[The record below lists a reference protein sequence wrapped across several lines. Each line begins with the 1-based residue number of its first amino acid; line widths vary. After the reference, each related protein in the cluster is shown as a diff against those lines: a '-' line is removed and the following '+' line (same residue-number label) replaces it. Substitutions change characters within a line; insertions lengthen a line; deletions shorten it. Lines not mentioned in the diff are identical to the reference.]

1 MYQNNFSDYF
11 LSNQDNI
18 LKKMQLKVKM
28 KQILKFLPSRMIKQ
42 LNINHLKWIGDAT
55 AHIIDENRKKEI
67 YPHGENNL
75 IQNMNP
81 AIFSKKVEA
90 SQFLKFILNIVK
102 KIPIFHPANKFC
114 QLWYLI
120 QLITINIL
128 FIMLPIQLVFQV
140 KFYDIL
146 SNFGTQLVFFI
157 MVLDHFIKM
166 NTGYFQKG
174 EVIFSRPKIIKK
186 YLTEHLL
193 DGIIADFS
201 VLFYYWLDSEQN
213 SWIMM
218 LYFFKL
224 KSILQIERQIFEIV
238 EISPINMNF
247 IQLIKLIKN
256 ILLVSHYFAC
266 AWVQVAYWEKS
277 SLSKW
282 NSITKTWMDQVEILK
297 YGGWGSQYIAAYYF
311 STVTM
316 ITVGYGDIY
325 AVNETE
331 MVLCVFTMIIA
342 CGLFA
347 YSINQI
353 GVIFEQFGKEQKEK
367 EGNMYIINRYMNQ
380 NQISSHFQY
389 QIRQYLE
396 YYWSQIKENYEKQEK
411 QIIGQLSEDLRFKM
425 KQEANRLVLRDTSIF
440 SNNFSQSLI
449 LRIASLIKESTLIP
463 DQKLI
468 QQNSDD
474 DDGSIYFIKKGSLK
488 VIFEYN
494 LAHGQQQYGQNIK
507 QSEKDKEYVLLKEGQ
522 YFGQIRFFT
531 GNPRNATVITT
542 DFTKLLSIKRDD
554 FLSLIKQFPQ
564 DYETLVQINHVYQ
577 MTGYLQNCGIKCY
590 SCQSLYHSVV
600 NCPLLQYKCDT
611 FKLMLRNKFDESKQA
626 RDPCFVR
633 ENQFKSHAFDY
644 LQMNQIS
651 KFDFLDS
658 FTFNDLYDENVGS
671 QIEVKNK
678 INQKDEKRQLDS
690 LFPQRQDSQYNIR
703 QENVDYN
710 RRSILHQN
718 TDYSICLS
726 PLKPGI
732 SQQPS
737 KLKYSKSTSIETQ
750 EISSNEDIR
759 KRGSVQQEQ
768 ASTKDFEDLK
778 KQNEN
783 MIKYFFQR
791 IDTLI
796 DQRIKGQQYPFNEIQ
811 KPQQQNFE
819 DNNQHQEFYNDAAYN
834 NQDSKQFRRMASRK
848 NTTIR
853 KRKSTFILNNNNN
866 NSSNSYTFIQDQQ
879 NQGTINRNLNNNNY
893 YSNINNNF
901 TQLNSNSQTIFTDQ
915 MPQFQTAVQSQDQIR
930 SNKNI
935 QLGQKQISNYER
947 KFLEFSKFI
956 QQQQY
961 NILKNNQ
968 QQIQNQ
974 NLNESQFDQIENN
987 FDSYQ
992 IFKNFL
998 VHNNIDKVLKRVNDK
1013 SLQLLQ
1019 YYQNQIKLKIILK
1032 KRRRQ
1037 QLKIKKS
1044 VLNQLQI
1051 SQQALTQKQKKEKSF
1066 YSQKSPQQQNESF
1079 NQSALG
1085 ANEISENQSN
1095 HQDISIGF
1103 DEQTFAIPD
1112 SSKRF
1117 IPINKQILTYPFQ
1130 NNKYI
1135 NSITDIIYA
1144 ANQNRSIQAQF
1155 DYNLG
1160 NNQEGSSK
1168 IDIFQMF
1175 RQHNSQINSC
1185 ILSSNFDD

>member
-1 MYQNNFSDYF
+1 MIKQSTLEDQRFSQDRSSNFYNQNINILKIEQNQVSSKSQHFGQSFINLKNSNLQSESIEFSLYQQNVQDNQNIKFRNNSGSSDNNDQLNKLNSKQQTQELNTGVQAMYQNNFSDYF
-11 LSNQDNI
+11 FQQQENI
-18 LKKMQLKVKM
+18 LKRMQLKVKM
-28 KQILKFLPSRMIKQ
+28 KQILKFLPSRMLKQ
-42 LNINHLKWIGDAT
+42 LNVNHLKWIGDTT
-55 AHIIDENRKKEI
+55 AYIIDENR
-67 YPHGENNL
+67 
-75 IQNMNP
+75 
-81 AIFSKKVEA
+81 S
-90 SQFLKFILNIVK
+90 
-102 KIPIFHPANKFC
+102 
-114 QLWYLI
+114 
-120 QLITINIL
+120 
-128 FIMLPIQLVFQV
+128 
-140 KFYDIL
+140 
-146 SNFGTQLVFFI
+146 
-157 MVLDHFIKM
+157 
-166 NTGYFQKG
+166 YFQKG

-186 YLTEHLL
+186 YLMEHLL
-193 DGIIADFS
+193 DGLIADFS
-201 VLFYYWLDSEQN
+201 ILSYYWLNNQQN
-213 SWIMM
+213 PWIMI

-224 KSILQIERQIFEIV
+224 KSILQIERQLFEIV
-238 EISPINMNF
+238 EISPINMNY
-247 IQLIKLIKN
+247 ILLIKLVKN

-266 AWVQVAYWEKS
+266 VWVQVAYWEKS
-277 SLSKW
+277 SLSKL

-331 MVLCVFTMIIA
+331 MVLCIFTMIIA

-449 LRIASLIKESTLIP
+449 VRLAPLIKESTLIP
-463 DQKLI
+463 DQKII
-468 QQNSDD
+468 QHNSDD

-488 VIFEYN
+488 VIFECN
-494 LAHGQQQYGQNIK
+494 LTHSQQQYGQSIK
-507 QSEKDKEYVLLKEGQ
+507 QSEKEKEYILLKEGQ

-531 GNPRNATVITT
+531 GHPRNATVITT

-554 FLSLIKQFPQ
+554 FLNLIKEFPQ

-577 MTGYLQNCGIKCY
+577 MTGMLQNCGIKCY

-600 NCPLLQYKCDT
+600 NCPLLQYKCDK
-611 FKLMLRNKFDESKQA
+611 FKLMLKNKFYESNQV

-633 ENQFKSHAFDY
+633 ENQYKSHAFYY
-644 LQMNQIS
+644 LQMNQLS

-658 FTFNDLYDENVGS
+658 LTYNDLYDENAGS
-671 QIEVKNK
+671 QLEVKNK
-678 INQKDEKRQLDS
+678 INQRDEYRQFES
-690 LFPQRQDSQYNIR
+690 LLPQRQDSQFNIR
-703 QENVDYN
+703 QEYQDQN
-710 RRSILHQN
+710 RRSLINQN
-718 TDYSICLS
+718 NDYSICMS
-726 PLKPGI
+726 PLKPGV

-737 KLKYSKSTSIETQ
+737 KLKYAKQTSIETQ

-759 KRGSVQQEQ
+759 KRASVQQEQ
-768 ASTKDFEDLK
+768 VSTKDLDDMK

-783 MIKYFFQR
+783 LIKYFFQR

-796 DQRIKGQQYPFNEIQ
+796 EQRIKGSQYPFYEIQ
-811 KPQQQNFE
+811 KQQQQQQNFE
-819 DNNQHQEFYNDAAYN
+819 ENNQNLDSNNEIPYN
-834 NQDSKQFRRMASRK
+834 NQDRKQFGRMASRK
-848 NTTIR
+848 STVLR
-853 KRKSTFILNNNNN
+853 KRKSTFIMGNNNSNNNNNN
-866 NSSNSYTFIQDQQ
+866 NSSQTFIQDQQ
-879 NQGTINRNLNNNNY
+879 SQGCNNRNVNSNIYYSNLNNNLPQ
-893 YSNINNNF
+893 I
-901 TQLNSNSQTIFTDQ
+901 NSNNQILFNDLS
-915 MPQFQTAVQSQDQIR
+915 PQFQTTVQSQDQIKSYR
-930 SNKNI
+930 NI
-935 QLGQKQISNYER
+935 QQGQKQISNYDR
-947 KFLEFSKFI
+947 RYLEFSKFVQL

-961 NILKNNQ
+961 VKNNQ
-968 QQIQNQ
+968 QHIQNQ
-974 NLNESQFDQIENN
+974 NLNESQYDQIENQ

-1013 SLQLLQ
+1013 SIQILE
-1019 YYQNQIKLKIILK
+1019 YYHNQIKLKILLK

-1044 VLNQLQI
+1044 VLNQLQA
-1051 SQQALTQKQKKEKSF
+1051 SQQTLHSKLLKEKSQ
-1066 YSQKSPQQQNESF
+1066 YSQKSPHLENGSF
-1079 NQSALG
+1079 NLSARLVMEKSDIQ
-1085 ANEISENQSN
+1085 AN
-1095 HQDISIGF
+1095 HQDISMCF
-1103 DEQTFAIPD
+1103 DEQTQVLPD

-1135 NSITDIIYA
+1135 NSITDIIQS
-1144 ANQNRSIQAQF
+1144 ANQNRNIQAQF
-1155 DYNLG
+1155 DCDN
-1160 NNQEGSSK
+1160 
-1168 IDIFQMF
+1168 
-1175 RQHNSQINSC
+1175 NSQFNSC
-1185 ILSSNFDD
+1185 TLSSNFDE